1 MATRTDLQPIPAA
14 NGKARPP
21 ETPAVRLRARA
32 GELADGFR
40 RSDRFFKMRLGI
52 VAAWAVLSVATLWG
66 SCANLGP
73 TNALGADVQV
83 NGDSIMGVQLLV
95 RNESDHIWEDVV
107 LTVDDAWKYT
117 QSTMRPR
124 DLVVV
129 SLSSFRRGD
138 EAPPRDHRPRV
149 LTISCAQGSG
159 RFELR

>member
-1 MATRTDLQPIPAA
+1 M
-14 NGKARPP
+14 
-21 ETPAVRLRARA
+21 
-32 GELADGFR
+32 
-40 RSDRFFKMRLGI
+40 
-52 VAAWAVLSVATLWG
+52 
-66 SCANLGP
+66 
-73 TNALGADVQV
+73 
-83 NGDSIMGVQLLV
+83 QLLV

-107 LTVDDAWKYT
+107 LTVDDGWKYT

-138 EAPPRDHRPRV
+138 EAPPRDQRPRV

>member
-1 MATRTDLQPIPAA
+1 MGTRTDLQAVPGPT
-14 NGKARPP
+14 GKARPP
-21 ETPAVRLRARA
+21 ATLVVRVGARA

-52 VAAWAVLSVATLWG
+52 VAAWAVLSIATLWG
-66 SCANLGP
+66 ACVTPGP

-138 EAPPRDHRPRV
+138 EAPPRDQRPRV